1 MAGLTGTGKL
11 SNNDAMRLSDVPFD
25 SILQGT
31 LSPEQTA
38 RILAANAAQ
47 SNVDT
52 MIGNEQPWQVQE
64 SGSLPGRSGDAAYVL
79 ETHVASEGRDLSFV
93 AYIGQPVGRIII
105 EIDSFHEQGG
115 DAGQDLFDQRRWE
128 ATPGEPFVLAWEEA
142 FLLYRQWAGDR
153 P

>member
-1 MAGLTGTGKL
+1 M
-11 SNNDAMRLSDVPFD
+11 S
-25 SILQGT
+25 GT

-38 RILAANAAQ
+38 RIFAANAAQ

-52 MIGNEQPWQVQE
+52 MIGNEQPWQVKE
-64 SGSLPGRSGDAAYVL
+64 SGSLPDRSGEAAYEL
-79 ETHVASEGRDLSFV
+79 HADIYSEGRDLSFA

-105 EIDSFHEQGG
+105 DIDSFHEQGG
-115 DAGQDLFDQRRWE
+115 DAGQDLFDERRWE
-128 ATPGEPFVLAWEEA
+128 VAPGVPFVLAWEAA